1 MDVNTYEYLAQ
12 AFRAVAA
19 ERRKGGITPARL
31 MALMQNMLDYI
42 ASSLNNQ
49 AMLIAGKADIV
60 GGKVPMSQ
68 LPDGL
73 DDMQEYVNRAAFPE
87 TGQDG
92 VIYLAKDT
100 NKTYRWSGTTY
111 TEISSSLSLGETAS
125 TAYAGNKGK
134 ANADAIEVLQRMMDT
149 LEEDMTG
156 KADVAHTHAMSDIT
170 GLINTLAGK
179 ADASHTHQISDISGL
194 EAAIQ
199 SLENMEVTG
208 IGLVPATEGV
218 GIRLIYGD
226 GSFSESATMQPVSN
240 SEAGVMT
247 PSMYNKLLEVDDKA
261 EEEHTHTMADITNL
275 ESIIST
281 INNSLESTVNTS
293 TANAE
298 AINMLREQLQGKN
311 VCKVFETRT
320 DADGWMSDPI
330 SRRQLLVGSMIFI
343 KNQTEQDYLILEVLD
358 SPDTSG
364 TNPTGFYYK
373 VSDVQKNI
381 PSLAGYAETAAD
393 NIFSGNNT
401 FQGNVEFTGDNIYR
415 GADQHLG
422 EVTFINGEATNSAT
436 TNISSSGVSTNHGS
450 RYVQLSGGIDEY
462 GVGATKQTTD
472 PFTRVTTTKTGKLT
486 AEHLEFTEGEDVVT
500 LTPADILHLA
510 SLWNKF
516 GGNVGALNVTS
527 LLMTY
532 SQELTFDDLKAAV
545 KMYMTDGTN
554 YREVHVMN
562 LVDATI
568 PYGSLYYDDIDD
580 DKVKRYMF
588 SISEANGVISTSA
601 PTIYI
606 LS

>member
-73 DDMQEYVNRAAFPE
+73 DDMQEYVNRAAFPA

-92 VIYLAKDT
+92 IIYLAKDT
-100 NKTYRWSGTTY
+100 NKSYRWSGSTY

-134 ANADAIEVLQRMMDT
+134 ANADAIEVLQRMMDA
-149 LEEDMTG
+149 LEEDMNG
-156 KADVAHTHAMSDIT
+156 KADVVHTHAMSDIT
-170 GLINTLAGK
+170 GLTNTLAGK
-179 ADASHTHQISDISGL
+179 ADASHTHQISDIGGL

-247 PSMYNKLLEVDDKA
+247 PSMYNKLLEVDGKA
-261 EEEHTHTMADITNL
+261 DEEHTHSMADITNL

-281 INNSLESTVNTS
+281 INNSLESAVNTS

-298 AINMLREQLQGKN
+298 AINMLREQLQGRN
-311 VCKVFETRT
+311 VCKVFDTRT

-373 VSDVQKNI
+373 VSDVQKNV

-401 FQGNVEFTGDNIYR
+401 FQGNVEFAGDNLYR
-415 GADQHLG
+415 GVDQHLG
-422 EVTFINGEATNSAT
+422 EVTFINGGATDSAT
-436 TNISSSGVSTNHGS
+436 TNIGSSGVSTGHGS

-462 GVGATKQTTD
+462 GVGATKRTTD
-472 PFTRVTTTKTGKLT
+472 PFTRVRTTKTGKLT
-486 AEHLEFTEGEDVVT
+486 AEHLEFSEGEDTVT
-500 LTPADILHLA
+500 LTPTDILHLF
-510 SLWNKF
+510 SLWNKL
-516 GGNVGALNVTS
+516 GENAGALNVTS
-527 LLMTY
+527 LLVTY
-532 SQELTFDDLKAAV
+532 SQALTFDELRAAV

-554 YREVHVMN
+554 YREVHIMN

-568 PYGSLYYDDIDD
+568 PYGALYYDDIDD

-588 SISEANGVISTSA
+588 SISEVNGVISTSA
-601 PTIYI
+601 PTVYI